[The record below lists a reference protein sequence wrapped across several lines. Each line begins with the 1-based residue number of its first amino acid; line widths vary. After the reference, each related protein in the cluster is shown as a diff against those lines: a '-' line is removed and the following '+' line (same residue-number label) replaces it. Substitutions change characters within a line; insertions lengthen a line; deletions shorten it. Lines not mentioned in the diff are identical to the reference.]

1 MKDKTLSTNAHN
13 VKIIVRDGRVTL
25 KGPVASQAEKTKVER
40 SALDVLGA
48 GVSEKMTSEIGI
60 AP

>member
-1 MKDKTLSTNAHN
+1 
-13 VKIIVRDGRVTL
+13 
-25 KGPVASQAEKTKVER
+25 VASQAEKTKVER

-48 GVSEKMTSEIGI
+48 GGSEKITSEIGI